1 MAKSETFVLCPKYK
15 DECDIDTCP
24 RFLQNV
30 EIRISPNGRRSAS
43 GFCFERG
50 SRYITRVPQEYFCD
64 RQQISALK
72 GAAAN
77 DEYAPSPPS
86 HPVPPCE
93 TVPSRKA
100 NATTGCSR
108 KPCAAMAGKYDKLD
122 AARKQIDYSAVKVRI
137 HFDLATNIEGY
148 PLVIFKRY
156 FPKNLEPQD
165 INDYIVSRPVIYQG
179 HEKISPIEFGYNKII
194 QMGYYVTRNKL
205 FKEVV
210 RESSTLSDF

>member
-1 MAKSETFVLCPKYK
+1 MQVSAVNNNNCQTSFKAKFL
-15 DECDIDTCP
+15 DTP
-24 RFLQNV
+24 A
-30 EIRISPNGRRSAS
+30 IREVAKWAKEN
-43 GFCFERG
+43 
-50 SRYITRVPQEYFCD
+50 
-64 RQQISALK
+64 
-72 GAAAN
+72 
-77 DEYAPSPPS
+77 
-86 HPVPPCE
+86 
-93 TVPSRKA
+93 
-100 NATTGCSR
+100 
-108 KPCAAMAGKYDKLD
+108 GKYDKLD

-137 HFDLATNIEGY
+137 HLDLATNIEGY

-156 FPKNLEPQD
+156 FPKKLEPQD